1 MENIENRP
9 TKPFTKEEW
18 DDFVLF
24 LIGDNTEDQEYIKKC
39 AHSKEPLERKYAAKN
54 PNTPPETLSMLAKD
68 EEGSVRA
75 EVAGNP
81 KTPQE
86 TLSMLAKDKDKYVM
100 AEVARNPNTPKKVSS
115 RLLKELVGLFHIY
128 NPIEQRPMSDIQHGI
143 LLELQSQE
151 RKRLFCHNVKVI
163 RSPKNKI
170 ICNSRK
176 K

>member
-1 MENIENRP
+1 
-9 TKPFTKEEW
+9 
-18 DDFVLF
+18 
-24 LIGDNTEDQEYIKKC
+24 
-39 AHSKEPLERKYAAKN
+39 
-54 PNTPPETLSMLAKD
+54 
-68 EEGSVRA
+68 
-75 EVAGNP
+75 
-81 KTPQE
+81 
-86 TLSMLAKDKDKYVM
+86 MLAKDKDKYVM